1 MENIIKMGKI
11 DDIPPSELMEYQ
23 DVIDFLTLFYANK
36 ERVDIDLITR
46 KARQVNLESTL
57 RKLLELEIY

>member
-1 MENIIKMGKI
+1 MGKI